1 MKEAYMFRNRQA
13 AIGSLASPGAPR
25 ALGIAL
31 AFGLTLATGLCASQA
46 AAQSVLRV
54 ANSGEP
60 DSLDPH
66 QVSGN
71 WEDRIVGDM
80 FMGLTTEAADGT
92 VIPGAAESWTISD
105 DGLTYTFTL
114 REHSWSDG
122 EPVTAD
128 DFVFALRRILDPAT
142 AAEYA
147 YLLFPI
153 KNAEAIN
160 NGSQTDPQAL
170 GARAVDPQ
178 TLEITL
184 EQPTSYFLQL
194 LTHYTSFPIPKH
206 KVEEVGDDWVKP
218 GNIVGNG
225 AYTVVEWVPNTLVRM
240 EKSDTFW
247 DADNVAI
254 DEVVYY
260 PTEERNTG
268 TKQFRAGE
276 VDVQYDFASE
286 QIDFLKENLPE
297 ATHISPGLAAYYYW
311 FNTKEPP
318 FDDVRVRKALAMAVE
333 RDAITEKILRT
344 GEIPAYNLVPPD
356 TGTYG
361 EPPQVEWADMPYE
374 ERVEQAKTL
383 LEEAGFG
390 PDNPLKFTLRYNTSE
405 NHKKIAIAIA
415 AMWKQLGVQAELFNT
430 EVKVHYNDLQSHD
443 FQVARAG
450 WVADYNDPENFL
462 TLLRTSTGPMNYGQY
477 SNAEYDRLMAESD
490 VTTDEAARN
499 ELMREAET
507 LMLADL
513 PLIPIYHYVDKNLV
527 SPKVQGWVDNPKNTH
542 RTRWL
547 SLAE

>member
-1 MKEAYMFRNRQA
+1 MSRTLPA
-13 AIGSLASPGAPR
+13 AGSLARCR
-25 ALGIAL
+25 ALGVAVLLGVAL
-31 AFGLTLATGLCASQA
+31 TSGVGASSA
-46 AAQSVLRV
+46 AAQNVLRV

-114 REHSWSDG
+114 RDHTWSDG
-122 EPVTAD
+122 TPVTAD
-128 DFVFALRRILDPAT
+128 DFVFGFRRILDPAT

-147 YLLFPI
+147 YLLYPI

-160 NGSQTDPQAL
+160 NGSQTDPEAL
-170 GARAVDPQ
+170 GARAVDPK

-184 EQPTSYFLQL
+184 EQPTSYFIEL

-206 KVEEVGDDWVKP
+206 KVEELGDDWVKP

-225 AYTVVEWVPNTLVRM
+225 AYTVVEWVPNSQVRM
-240 EKSDTFW
+240 AKNENFW
-247 DADNVAI
+247 DAENVAI

-297 ATHISPGLAAYYYW
+297 ATHISPGLAAYYYV

-318 FDDVRVRKALAMAVE
+318 FDDVRVREALAMAVE
-333 RDAITEKILRT
+333 RDAITDKILRT
-344 GEIPAYNLVPPD
+344 GEIPAYNLVPPN

-361 EPPQVEWADMPYE
+361 EPPQVEWADMPYQ
-374 ERVEQAKTL
+374 ERVEQAKAL
-383 LEEAGFG
+383 LAEAGFG

-477 SNAEYDRLMAESD
+477 SNEEYDRLMAESD
-490 VTTDEAARN
+490 ATTDEEARN
-499 ELMREAET
+499 ELMRQAEA
-507 LMLADL
+507 LMLTEL

-527 SPKVQGWVDNPKNTH
+527 SPRVQGWVDNTKNKH
-542 RTRWL
+542 WTRWL

>member
-1 MKEAYMFRNRQA
+1 MSRTPPA
-13 AIGSLASPGAPR
+13 AGSLARCRTLP
-25 ALGIAL
+25 ALGVAVLLGVAL
-31 AFGLTLATGLCASQA
+31 TSGIGASSA
-46 AAQSVLRV
+46 VAQNVLRV

-114 REHSWSDG
+114 RDHTWSDG
-122 EPVTAD
+122 TPVTAD
-128 DFVFALRRILDPAT
+128 DFVFGFRRILDPAT

-147 YLLFPI
+147 YLLYPI

-160 NGSQTDPQAL
+160 NGSQTDPEAL
-170 GARAVDPQ
+170 GARAVDPK

-184 EQPTSYFLQL
+184 EQPTSYFIEL

-206 KVEEVGDDWVKP
+206 KVDELGDDWVKP

-225 AYTVVEWVPNTLVRM
+225 AYTVVEWVPNSQVRM
-240 EKSDTFW
+240 AKNENFW
-247 DADNVAI
+247 DAENVAI
-254 DEVVYY
+254 DEVIYY

-297 ATHISPGLAAYYYW
+297 ATHLSPELAAYYYV
-311 FNTKEPP
+311 FNTKRPP

-344 GEIPAYNLVPPD
+344 GEIPAYNLVPPKA
-356 TGTYG
+356 GTYG
-361 EPPQVEWADMPYE
+361 EPPQVDWADVPYQ
-374 ERVEQAKTL
+374 ERVEQAKAL
-383 LEEAGFG
+383 LAEAGFG
-390 PDNPLKFTLRYNTSE
+390 PENPLKFTLRYNTSE

-415 AMWKQLGVQAELFNT
+415 AMWKQIGVDAELFNT

-462 TLLRTSTGPMNYGQY
+462 SLLRTSTGPMNYGQY
-477 SNAEYDRLMAESD
+477 ENPEFDRLMAESD
-490 VTTDEAARN
+490 ATTDSKARN
-499 ELMREAET
+499 ELMRQAET
-507 LMLADL
+507 LMLADM
-513 PLIPIYHYVDKNLV
+513 PVIPIYHYVSKNLV
-527 SPKVQGWVDNPKNTH
+527 SPRVQGWVDNTKNKH
-542 RTRWL
+542 WTRWL

>member
-1 MKEAYMFRNRQA
+1 MSCTRLT
-13 AIGSLASPGAPR
+13 AIGSLAGLRNVP

-31 AFGLTLATGLCASQA
+31 ALGLTVATAIGVPGA
-46 AAQSVLRV
+46 AAQNVLRV

-71 WEDRIVGDM
+71 WEDRIIGDM

-92 VIPGAAESWTISD
+92 VVPGAAESWTVSD
-105 DGLTYTFTL
+105 DGLTYTFAL
-114 REHSWSDG
+114 REHTWSDG
-122 EPVTAD
+122 TPVTAE
-128 DFVFALRRILDPAT
+128 DFVFGLRRILDPAT

-147 YLLFPI
+147 YLLYPI

-160 NGSQTDPQAL
+160 SGSLADPEAL
-170 GARAVDPQ
+170 GARALDPQ

-184 EQPTSYFLQL
+184 ERPTSYFLGL

-206 KVEEVGDDWVKP
+206 KVEELGDDWVKP

-225 AYTVVEWVPNTLVRM
+225 AYTVVEWVPNTQVRM
-240 EKSDTFW
+240 AKNDSFW
-247 DADNVAI
+247 DAGNVAV

-286 QIDFLKENLPE
+286 QIDFLEENLPE
-297 ATHISPGLAAYYYW
+297 ATHISPELSAYYYV
-311 FNTKEPP
+311 FNTKAPP
-318 FDDVRVRKALAMAVE
+318 FDDVRVRKALAMAID
-333 RDAITEKILRT
+333 RDAITEKVLRT
-344 GEIPAYNLVPPD
+344 GEVAAYSLVPPNA
-356 TGTYG
+356 GTYG
-361 EPPQVEWADMPYE
+361 EPPQVDWAELPYA
-374 ERVEQAKTL
+374 ERVEQAKAL
-383 LEEAGFG
+383 LQEAGFG
-390 PDNPLKFTLRYNTSE
+390 PDNPLRFTLRYNTSE
-405 NHKKIAIAIA
+405 NHKKVAIAIA
-415 AMWKQLGVQAELFNT
+415 AMWKQVGVEAELFNT
-430 EVKVHYNDLQSHD
+430 EVKVHYNDLQQHD

-462 TLLRTSTGPMNYGQY
+462 SLLRTSTGPMNYGQY
-477 SNAEYDRLMAESD
+477 SNPEYDRLMAESD
-490 VTTDEAARN
+490 LTTDAEARN
-499 ELMREAET
+499 AMMREAET

-513 PLIPIYHYVDKNLV
+513 PVIPIYHYVSKNLV
-527 SPKVQGWVDNPKNTH
+527 SPRVQGWVDNAKNTH

-547 SLAE
+547 SLAEN

>member
-1 MKEAYMFRNRQA
+1 MSRTLPATGSFARFRA
-13 AIGSLASPGAPR
+13 VP
-25 ALGIAL
+25 ALGVAILLGVAL
-31 AFGLTLATGLCASQA
+31 TSGIGASSA
-46 AAQSVLRV
+46 AAQNVLRV

-114 REHSWSDG
+114 RDHTWSDG
-122 EPVTAD
+122 TPVTAD
-128 DFVFALRRILDPAT
+128 DFVFAFRRILDPAT

-160 NGSQTDPQAL
+160 NGSQTDPEAL
-170 GARAVDPQ
+170 GARAVDPK

-184 EQPTSYFLQL
+184 EQPTSYFLEL

-206 KVEEVGDDWVKP
+206 KVEEFGDDWVKP

-225 AYTVVEWVPNTLVRM
+225 AYTVVEWVPNSQVRM
-240 EKSDTFW
+240 AKNESFW
-247 DADNVAI
+247 DAENVAI

-297 ATHISPGLAAYYYW
+297 ATHISPELAAYYYV
-311 FNTKEPP
+311 FNTKRPP

-344 GEIPAYNLVPPD
+344 GEIPAYNLVPPKA
-356 TGTYG
+356 GTYG
-361 EPPQVEWADMPYE
+361 EPPQVDWADVPYQ
-374 ERVEQAKTL
+374 ERVEQAKAL
-383 LEEAGFG
+383 LAEAGFG

-462 TLLRTSTGPMNYGQY
+462 SLLRTSTGPMNYGQY
-477 SNAEYDRLMAESD
+477 ENPEFDRLMAESD
-490 VTTDEAARN
+490 ATTDSKARN
-499 ELMREAET
+499 ERMREAET

-513 PLIPIYHYVDKNLV
+513 PVIPIYHYVSKNLV
-527 SPKVQGWVDNPKNTH
+527 SPRVQGWVDNTKNKH
-542 RTRWL
+542 WTRWL

>member
-1 MKEAYMFRNRQA
+1 MSRTLPA
-13 AIGSLASPGAPR
+13 AGSLARCR
-25 ALGIAL
+25 ALGVAVLLGVAL
-31 AFGLTLATGLCASQA
+31 TSGVGASSA
-46 AAQSVLRV
+46 AAQNVLRV

-114 REHSWSDG
+114 RDHTWSDG
-122 EPVTAD
+122 TPVTAD
-128 DFVFALRRILDPAT
+128 DFVFGFRRILDPAT

-147 YLLFPI
+147 YLLYPI

-160 NGSQTDPQAL
+160 NGSQTDPEAL
-170 GARAVDPQ
+170 GARAVDPK

-184 EQPTSYFLQL
+184 EQPTSYFIEL

-206 KVEEVGDDWVKP
+206 KVEELGDDWVKP

-225 AYTVVEWVPNTLVRM
+225 AYTVVEWVPNSQVRM
-240 EKSDTFW
+240 AKNENFW
-247 DADNVAI
+247 DAENVAI

-297 ATHISPGLAAYYYW
+297 ATHISPGLAAYYYV

-318 FDDVRVRKALAMAVE
+318 FDDVRVREALAMAVE
-333 RDAITEKILRT
+333 RDAITDKILRT
-344 GEIPAYNLVPPD
+344 GEIPAYNLVPPN

-374 ERVEQAKTL
+374 ERVEQAKAL
-383 LEEAGFG
+383 LAEAGFG

-477 SNAEYDRLMAESD
+477 SNEEYDRLMAESD
-490 VTTDEAARN
+490 ATTDEEARN
-499 ELMREAET
+499 ELMRQAEA
-507 LMLADL
+507 LMLTEL

-527 SPKVQGWVDNPKNTH
+527 SPRVQGWVDNTKNKH
-542 RTRWL
+542 WTRWL

>member
-1 MKEAYMFRNRQA
+1 MSRTLPATGSHARFRA
-13 AIGSLASPGAPR
+13 VP
-25 ALGIAL
+25 ALGVAVLLGVAL
-31 AFGLTLATGLCASQA
+31 TSGIGTSSA

-66 QVSGN
+66 QLSGN
-71 WEDRIVGDM
+71 WEDRIAGDI

-114 REHSWSDG
+114 RDHTWSDG
-122 EPVTAD
+122 TPVTAD
-128 DFVFALRRILDPAT
+128 DFVFAFRRILDPAT

-160 NGSQTDPQAL
+160 NGSQADPEAL
-170 GARAVDPQ
+170 GARAVDPK
-178 TLEITL
+178 TLEVTL

-206 KVEEVGDDWVKP
+206 KVEELGDDWVKA

-225 AYTVVEWVPNTLVRM
+225 AYTVVEWVPNSQVRL

-247 DADNVAI
+247 DAENVAI

-297 ATHISPGLAAYYYW
+297 ATHISPGLAAYYYI

-344 GEIPAYNLVPPD
+344 GELPAYNLVPPD

-361 EPPQVEWADMPYE
+361 EPPQVDWADVPYQ
-374 ERVEQAKTL
+374 ERVEQAKAL
-383 LEEAGFG
+383 LAEAGFG

-477 SNAEYDRLMAESD
+477 SNEEYDRLMAESD
-490 VTTDEAARN
+490 VTTDEEARN
-499 ELMREAET
+499 ELMRQAEA
-507 LMLADL
+507 LMLAEL

-527 SPKVQGWVDNPKNTH
+527 SPKVQGWVDNPSNKH

>member
-1 MKEAYMFRNRQA
+1 MLGVAMA
-13 AIGSLASPGAPR
+13 TAIGVSH
-25 ALGIAL
+25 
-31 AFGLTLATGLCASQA
+31 A
-46 AAQSVLRV
+46 AAQTTLRV

-71 WEDRIVGDM
+71 WEDRIIGDM

-114 REHSWSDG
+114 RDHTWSDG
-122 EPVTAD
+122 TPVTAE
-128 DFVFALRRILDPAT
+128 DFVFGLRRILDPAT

-160 NGSQTDPQAL
+160 SGNLADPEAL
-170 GARAVDPQ
+170 GARAVDPK

-184 EQPTSYFLQL
+184 EQPTSYFLGL

-206 KVEEVGDDWVKP
+206 KVEELGDDWVKP

-225 AYTVVEWVPNTLVRM
+225 AYTVVEWVPNSQVRM

-286 QIDFLKENLPE
+286 QIDFLEGEPAGSDPPLARARGLLLRVQHQGAAVRRRARARGAGHGGRARRDHRE
-297 ATHISPGLAAYYYW
+297 GAAHRRDPGLQPGAAGHRHLW
-311 FNTKEPP
+311 RAAAGRVGGHA
-318 FDDVRVRKALAMAVE
+318 VR
-333 RDAITEKILRT
+333 
-344 GEIPAYNLVPPD
+344 G
-356 TGTYG
+356 
-361 EPPQVEWADMPYE
+361 
-374 ERVEQAKTL
+374 
-383 LEEAGFG
+383 AG
-390 PDNPLKFTLRYNTSE
+390 
-405 NHKKIAIAIA
+405 
-415 AMWKQLGVQAELFNT
+415 
-430 EVKVHYNDLQSHD
+430 
-443 FQVARAG
+443 
-450 WVADYNDPENFL
+450 
-462 TLLRTSTGPMNYGQY
+462 
-477 SNAEYDRLMAESD
+477 
-490 VTTDEAARN
+490 
-499 ELMREAET
+499 
-507 LMLADL
+507 
-513 PLIPIYHYVDKNLV
+513 
-527 SPKVQGWVDNPKNTH
+527 
-542 RTRWL
+542 
-547 SLAE
+547 

>member
-1 MKEAYMFRNRQA
+1 MSRNPQA
-13 AIGSLASPGAPR
+13 IRSRLGALP
-25 ALGIAL
+25 ALGAAL
-31 AFGLTLATGLCASQA
+31 MLAVTSVAALGVSGV

-71 WEDRIVGDM
+71 WEDRILGDM

-105 DGLTYTFTL
+105 DGLTYTFAVRDHT
-114 REHSWSDG
+114 WSDG
-122 EPVTAD
+122 TPVTAE
-128 DFVFALRRILDPAT
+128 DFVFGLRRILDPAT

-160 NGSQTDPQAL
+160 SGNLTDPAAL
-170 GARAVDPQ
+170 GARAVDPKI
-178 TLEITL
+178 LEITL
-184 EQPTSYFLQL
+184 ERPTSYFLQL
-194 LTHYTSFPIPKH
+194 LTHFTSFPIPKH
-206 KVEEVGDDWVKP
+206 KVEELGDDWVKP

-254 DEVVYY
+254 DEVIYY

-297 ATHISPGLAAYYYW
+297 ATHISPGLAAYYYV

-318 FDDVRVRKALAMAVE
+318 FDDVRVREALAMAVE
-333 RDAITEKILRT
+333 RDAITDKILRT
-344 GEIPAYNLVPPD
+344 GEIPAYNLVPPN

-374 ERVEQAKTL
+374 QRVEQAKAL
-383 LEEAGFG
+383 LAEAGFG
-390 PDNPLKFTLRYNTSE
+390 PDNPLKFTLRYNISE

-450 WVADYNDPENFL
+450 WFADYNDPENFL

-477 SNAEYDRLMAESD
+477 SNEEYDRLMAESD
-490 VTTDEAARN
+490 VTTDEEARN
-499 ELMREAET
+499 ELMRQAEA
-507 LMLADL
+507 LMLTEL

-527 SPKVQGWVDNPKNTH
+527 SPKVQGWVDNAKNTH

-547 SLAE
+547 SLAAE

>member
-1 MKEAYMFRNRQA
+1 MSRTLPA
-13 AIGSLASPGAPR
+13 AGSLARCR
-25 ALGIAL
+25 ALGVAVLLGVAL
-31 AFGLTLATGLCASQA
+31 TSGVGASSA
-46 AAQSVLRV
+46 AAQNVLRV

-114 REHSWSDG
+114 RDHTWSDG
-122 EPVTAD
+122 TPVTAD
-128 DFVFALRRILDPAT
+128 DFVFAFRRILDPAT

-147 YLLFPI
+147 YLLYPI

-160 NGSQTDPQAL
+160 NGSQTDPEAL
-170 GARAVDPQ
+170 GARAVDPK

-184 EQPTSYFLQL
+184 EQPTSYFIEL

-206 KVEEVGDDWVKP
+206 KVEELGDDWVKP

-225 AYTVVEWVPNTLVRM
+225 AYTVVEWVPNSQVRM
-240 EKSDTFW
+240 AKNENFW
-247 DADNVAI
+247 DAENVAI

-297 ATHISPGLAAYYYW
+297 ATHISPGLAAYYYI
-311 FNTKEPP
+311 FNTKRPP
-318 FDDVRVRKALAMAVE
+318 FDDIRVRKALAMAVE

-344 GEIPAYNLVPPD
+344 GEMPAYNLVPPD

-361 EPPQVEWADMPYE
+361 EPPQVDWADVPYQ
-374 ERVEQAKTL
+374 ERVEQAKAL
-383 LEEAGFG
+383 LAEAGFG

-477 SNAEYDRLMAESD
+477 SNEEYDRLMAESD
-490 VTTDEAARN
+490 AATDSKARN

-527 SPKVQGWVDNPKNTH
+527 SPKVQGWVDNPSNKH

>member
-1 MKEAYMFRNRQA
+1 MSCNRQA
-13 AIGSLASPGAPR
+13 LRSLAGLGAAP
-25 ALGIAL
+25 ALGAALVLGVAL
-31 AFGLTLATGLCASQA
+31 ASGIGAWGAT
-46 AAQSVLRV
+46 AQTVLRV

-71 WEDRIVGDM
+71 WEDRIIGDM
-80 FMGLTTEAADGT
+80 FMGLTTEAADGS
-92 VIPGAAESWTISD
+92 VVPGAAESWTVSD

-114 REHSWSDG
+114 RDHTWSDG
-122 EPVTAD
+122 APVTAE
-128 DFVFALRRILDPAT
+128 DFVFGLRRILDPAT

-147 YLLFPI
+147 YLLYPI

-160 NGSQTDPQAL
+160 AGNLADPEAL
-170 GARAVDPQ
+170 GARALDPS

-184 EQPTSYFLQL
+184 EQPTSYFLEL
-194 LTHYTSFPIPKH
+194 LTHYTAFPIPQH
-206 KVEEVGDDWVKP
+206 KVEELGDDWVKP

-225 AYTVVEWVPNTLVRM
+225 AYTVVEWVPNTQVRM
-240 EKSDTFW
+240 AKNESFW
-247 DADNVAI
+247 DAENVAL

-286 QIDFLKENLPE
+286 QIDFLKENLPD
-297 ATHISPGLAAYYYW
+297 ATHISPQLAAYYYVL
-311 FNTKEPP
+311 NTKVAP
-318 FDDVRVRKALAMAVE
+318 FDDIRVRKALAMAIDRE
-333 RDAITEKILRT
+333 AITDKVLRT
-344 GEIPAYNLVPPD
+344 GEIPAYNLVPPNA
-356 TGTYG
+356 GSYG
-361 EPPQVEWADMPYE
+361 EPPRVEWADMPYA
-374 ERVEQAKTL
+374 ERVEQAKAL
-383 LEEAGFG
+383 LAEAGFG

-405 NHKKIAIAIA
+405 SHKKVAIAIA

-430 EVKVHYNDLQSHD
+430 EVKVHYNDLQEHD

-462 TLLRTSTGPMNYGQY
+462 SLLRTTTGPMNYGQY
-477 SNAEYDRLMAESD
+477 DNPEYDRLMAESD
-490 VTTDEAARN
+490 KTLDAPARN
-499 ELMREAET
+499 ALMREAET

-513 PLIPIYHYVDKNLV
+513 PVIPIYHYTSKNLV
-527 SPKVQGWVDNPKNTH
+527 SPQVQGWVDNTSDRH

>member
-1 MKEAYMFRNRQA
+1 MSRNPQA
-13 AIGSLASPGAPR
+13 TSPRLGALP
-25 ALGIAL
+25 ALGAAL
-31 AFGLTLATGLCASQA
+31 MLAVTSVTAFGVSGAS
-46 AAQSVLRV
+46 AQSVLRV

-80 FMGLTTEAADGT
+80 FMGLTTEAANGT
-92 VIPGAAESWTISD
+92 VVPGAAESWTISD

-114 REHSWSDG
+114 RDHTWSDG
-122 EPVTAD
+122 TPVTAD
-128 DFVFALRRILDPAT
+128 DFVFGFRRILDPAT

-147 YLLFPI
+147 YLLYPI
-153 KNAEAIN
+153 KNAEAVN
-160 NGSQTDPQAL
+160 SGNLTDPAAL
-170 GARAVDPQ
+170 GARAVDPK
-178 TLEITL
+178 TLEVTL
-184 EQPTSYFLQL
+184 EQPTSYFIEL

-206 KVEEVGDDWVKP
+206 KVEELGDAWVKP

-247 DADNVAI
+247 DAENVAI
-254 DEVVYY
+254 DEVIYY

-276 VDVQYDFASE
+276 VDIQYDFASE

-297 ATHISPGLAAYYYW
+297 ATHISPGLASYYYV

-318 FDDVRVRKALAMAVE
+318 FDDVRVREALAMAVE
-333 RDAITEKILRT
+333 RDAITDKILRT

-356 TGTYG
+356 TGAYG

-374 ERVEQAKTL
+374 ERVEQAKAL
-383 LEEAGFG
+383 LAEAGFG

-477 SNAEYDRLMAESD
+477 SNEEYDRLMAESD
-490 VTTDEAARN
+490 GTTDEKARN
-499 ELMREAET
+499 ELMRQAEA
-507 LMLADL
+507 LMLTEL

-527 SPKVQGWVDNPKNTH
+527 SPRVQGWVDNTKNKH
-542 RTRWL
+542 WTRWL

>member
-1 MKEAYMFRNRQA
+1 MSRTLPAT
-13 AIGSLASPGAPR
+13 GSLARFRAVP
-25 ALGIAL
+25 ALGVAVLLGVAL
-31 AFGLTLATGLCASQA
+31 TSGIGASSA

-66 QVSGN
+66 QLSGN
-71 WEDRIVGDM
+71 WEDRIAGDI

-114 REHSWSDG
+114 RDHTWSDG
-122 EPVTAD
+122 KPVTAD
-128 DFVFALRRILDPAT
+128 DFVFAFRRILDPAT

-160 NGSQTDPQAL
+160 NGSQADPEAL
-170 GARAVDPQ
+170 GARAVDPK
-178 TLEITL
+178 TLEVTL

-206 KVEEVGDDWVKP
+206 KVEELGDDWVKA

-225 AYTVVEWVPNTLVRM
+225 AYTVAEWVPNSQVRL

-247 DADNVAI
+247 DAENVAI

-297 ATHISPGLAAYYYW
+297 ATHISPGLAAYYYI
-311 FNTKEPP
+311 FNTKRPP
-318 FDDVRVRKALAMAVE
+318 FDDIRVRKALAMAVE

-344 GEIPAYNLVPPD
+344 GEMPAYNLVPPD

-361 EPPQVEWADMPYE
+361 EPPQVDWADVPYQ
-374 ERVEQAKTL
+374 ERVEQAKAL
-383 LEEAGFG
+383 LAEAGFG

-477 SNAEYDRLMAESD
+477 SNEEYDRLMAESD
-490 VTTDEAARN
+490 AATDSKARN

-527 SPKVQGWVDNPKNTH
+527 SPKVQGWVDNPSNKH

>member
-1 MKEAYMFRNRQA
+1 MSRNPQA
-13 AIGSLASPGAPR
+13 IRSRLGALP
-25 ALGIAL
+25 ALGVAL
-31 AFGLTLATGLCASQA
+31 VVAVASVTA
-46 AAQSVLRV
+46 LGVSGASAQSVLRV

-66 QVSGN
+66 QLSGN
-71 WEDRIVGDM
+71 WEDRIAGDI

-114 REHSWSDG
+114 RDHTWSDG
-122 EPVTAD
+122 TPVTAD
-128 DFVFALRRILDPAT
+128 DFVFAFRRILDPAT

-160 NGSQTDPQAL
+160 NGSQADLEAL
-170 GARAVDPQ
+170 GARAVDPK
-178 TLEITL
+178 TLEVTL

-206 KVEEVGDDWVKP
+206 KVEELGDDWVKP
-218 GNIVGNG
+218 GNLVGNG
-225 AYTVVEWVPNTLVRM
+225 AYTLVEWVPNSQVRL

-247 DADNVAI
+247 DAENVAI

-297 ATHISPGLAAYYYW
+297 ATHISPGLAAYYYI

-374 ERVEQAKTL
+374 QRVEQAKAL
-383 LEEAGFG
+383 LAEAGFG

-477 SNAEYDRLMAESD
+477 SNEEYDRLMAESD
-490 VTTDEAARN
+490 MATDEEARN

-507 LMLADL
+507 LMLTEL

-527 SPKVQGWVDNPKNTH
+527 SPKVQGWVDNPKNQH

>member
-1 MKEAYMFRNRQA
+1 MSRTPQATGSHARFRA
-13 AIGSLASPGAPR
+13 VPALGVAVLLGVALMSAIGAS
-25 ALGIAL
+25 
-31 AFGLTLATGLCASQA
+31 SA

-114 REHSWSDG
+114 RDHTWSDG
-122 EPVTAD
+122 TPVTAD
-128 DFVFALRRILDPAT
+128 DFVFGFRRILDPAT

-147 YLLFPI
+147 YLLYPI
-153 KNAEAIN
+153 KNAQAIN
-160 NGSQTDPQAL
+160 NGSQTDPEAL
-170 GARAVDPQ
+170 GARAVDPK
-178 TLEITL
+178 TLEVTL
-184 EQPTSYFLQL
+184 EQPTSYFLEL

-206 KVEEVGDDWVKP
+206 KVEELGDDWVKP

-225 AYTVVEWVPNTLVRM
+225 AYTVVEWVPNSQVRM
-240 EKSDTFW
+240 AKNESFW
-247 DADNVAI
+247 DAENVAI
-254 DEVVYY
+254 DEVIYY

-297 ATHISPGLAAYYYW
+297 ATHISPELAAYYYV
-311 FNTKEPP
+311 FNTKRPP
-318 FDDVRVRKALAMAVE
+318 FDDVRVRKALALAVE

-344 GEIPAYNLVPPD
+344 GEIPAYNLVPPKA
-356 TGTYG
+356 GTYG
-361 EPPQVEWADMPYE
+361 EPPQVDWADVPYQ
-374 ERVEQAKTL
+374 ERVEQAKAL
-383 LEEAGFG
+383 LAEAGFG

-462 TLLRTSTGPMNYGQY
+462 SLLRTSTGPMNYGQY
-477 SNAEYDRLMAESD
+477 ENPEFDQLMAESD
-490 VTTDEAARN
+490 ATTDSKARN

-513 PLIPIYHYVDKNLV
+513 PVIPIYHYVSKNLV
-527 SPKVQGWVDNPKNTH
+527 SPRVQGWVDNTKNKH
-542 RTRWL
+542 WTRWL

>member
-1 MKEAYMFRNRQA
+1 VS
-13 AIGSLASPGAPR
+13 G
-25 ALGIAL
+25 
-31 AFGLTLATGLCASQA
+31 A
-46 AAQSVLRV
+46 AAETVLRV

-71 WEDRIVGDM
+71 WEDRIIGDM
-80 FMGLTTEAADGT
+80 FMGLTTEAADST

-114 REHSWSDG
+114 RDHSWSDG
-122 EPVTAD
+122 TPVTAE
-128 DFVFALRRILDPAT
+128 DFVFGLRRILDPAT

-147 YLLFPI
+147 YLLYPI
-153 KNAEAIN
+153 KNAEALN
-160 NGSQTDPQAL
+160 NGSLPDPEAL
-170 GARAVDPQ
+170 GVRAVDPK

-184 EQPTSYFLQL
+184 EQPTSYFLQQ
-194 LTHYTSFPIPKH
+194 LTHYTAFPIPRH
-206 KVEEVGDDWVKP
+206 KVEELGDDWVKP

-225 AYTVVEWVPNTLVRM
+225 AYTVVEWVPNTQVRM
-240 EKSDTFW
+240 VKNDSFF

-286 QIDFLKENLPE
+286 QIDFLEENLPE
-297 ATHISPGLAAYYYW
+297 ATHISPQLAAYYYV

-318 FDDVRVRKALAMAVE
+318 FDDVRVRQALAMAID
-333 RDAITEKILRT
+333 RDAITEKVLRT
-344 GEIPAYNLVPPD
+344 GEVPAYSLVPPNA
-356 TGTYG
+356 GTYG
-361 EPPQVEWADMPYE
+361 EPPQVDWADLPYQ
-374 ERVEQAKTL
+374 ERVEQAKAL
-383 LEEAGFG
+383 LGEAGFG
-390 PDNPLKFTLRYNTSE
+390 PDKPLRFTLRYNTSE
-405 NHKKIAIAIA
+405 SHKKVAIAVA
-415 AMWKQLGVQAELFNT
+415 AMWKQLGVEAELFNT
-430 EVKVHYNDLQSHD
+430 EVKVHYNDLQEHD

-462 TLLRTSTGPMNYGQY
+462 SLLRTTTGPMNYGQY
-477 SNAEYDRLMAESD
+477 DNPEYDRLMAESD
-490 VTTDEAARN
+490 VTTDADARDA
-499 ELMREAET
+499 LMREAET

-513 PLIPIYHYVDKNLV
+513 PVIPIYHYTSKNLV
-527 SPKVQGWVDNPKNTH
+527 SPHVQGWVDNAKDRH